1 METKTTSTT
10 NWPRPKHVLWG
21 KTIGLAYH
29 FPSFPSLQ
37 ILSKVPWSMYH
48 PTIQKVGFVLEFGMS
63 TTPGPFVQSTALFLA
78 KGMVPTFAQRCH
90 TQCSKF
96 LSFHEILVG
105 YERDFQ
111 FVDDDH
117 SQYSGSWSSP
127 MTTLLSW
134 GFALTG
140 RHMFE
145 RAERVQALPKLRPMV
160 RARETS
166 RCCLFTGNTG
176 CFFLK
181 TDG

>member
-1 METKTTSTT
+1 
-10 NWPRPKHVLWG
+10 
-21 KTIGLAYH
+21 
-29 FPSFPSLQ
+29 
-37 ILSKVPWSMYH
+37 
-48 PTIQKVGFVLEFGMS
+48 MS

-117 SQYSGSWSSP
+117 SQYSAADHLLWQHCSAEVSHSLAATCLNAQKGSSTS
-127 MTTLLSW
+127 
-134 GFALTG
+134 
-140 RHMFE
+140 
-145 RAERVQALPKLRPMV
+145 QLRPMV

-166 RCCLFTGNTG
+166 RCCLFHWKTLDVFSSKQMGKSSLRRGTVGTVGLLKNRSTAKSS
-176 CFFLK
+176 CNRTLAFLGECDLRDCLVWVNAPEK
-181 TDG
+181 MGYHNPQSTS